1 MATTRVPTYEEAQ
14 ARKKRDTRSMFW
26 KKIVLPVA
34 GFATGGAALAAGGG
48 AAAGGAA
55 AASVPGAVGASAAP
69 LGVGSVAGGAAAG
82 GGMAASVPWLKLSE
96 IGAGAGMNLYG
107 QRSANRAGDRAARI
121 EQDAMTRQEALMQQQ
136 IEREERAWAADQEQR
151 RIDREA
157 AEEERRFNR
166 EEREYS
172 RSEREYARR
181 LLEEKEAR
189 RAPYR
194 QWRQEALMSLASIAG
209 INLPRS
215 GAPGGGSRGPVSNT
229 MPIGSARAITPAGQ
243 EPYRPRL
250 IPLGQVG

>member
-48 AAAGGAA
+48 AAAGAGAA
-55 AASVPGAVGASAAP
+55 GLPAGMAPGGAMI
-69 LGVGSVAGGAAAG
+69 GGSVTAPVVTAAAK
-82 GGMAASVPWLKLSE
+82 ASLPWLKLSE
-96 IGAGAGMNLYG
+96 IGASTAMNMYG
-107 QRSANRAGDRAARI
+107 QRSANRAADRASQI
-121 EQDAMTRQEALMQQQ
+121 EQSAMTRQEALMQQQ
-136 IEREERAWAADQEQR
+136 IEREERAWQADQEQR
-151 RIDREA
+151 RLDREA
-157 AEEERRFNR
+157 AEEERRYAR
-166 EEREYS
+166 EERD
-172 RSEREYARR
+172 YARR

-194 QWRQEALMSLASIAG
+194 QWSQEALMSLASIAG